1 MVVALKAWRRHER
14 WLILG
19 DFGILPLILKKNWQ
33 YAPVCKLYRGV
44 PLFRYLITLKSS
56 LIKYSIRRKSSYTR
70 SNFKKKKFAWNST
83 FRKSSSMQ
91 KKIYKCD
98 RPIFRESYSGV
109 FNPYSDVLKP
119 YSGVFLQ
126 NFFINVIAP
135 YSGSSIVVFLS
146 PIVMF

>member
-19 DFGILPLILKKNWQ
+19 DSGILPLILKKNWQ

-70 SNFKKKKFAWNST
+70 SNLKKKKKIAWNS
-83 FRKSSSMQ
+83 RSWSSSS
-91 KKIYKCD
+91 IL
-98 RPIFRESYSGV
+98 IAT
-109 FNPYSDVLKP
+109 FNKTYNGVLKP
-119 YSGVFLQ
+119 YSGVLELDFPKIEFHA
-126 NFFINVIAP
+126 FFFFSFIGHN
-135 YSGSSIVVFLS
+135 SIFY
-146 PIVMF
+146 